1 MGGGDGEGKERDR
14 KVSDESAHGIV
25 PDIHGERRHR
35 RRMRDRE
42 ERDNETVLYYVPG
55 DDSSLSLSSSY
66 LSINRCFFL
75 YIYRIYTGS
84 ICFRLIKSR
93 VSRDR
98 SNLEKERERER
109 EDETRFRFTHD
120 VH

>member
-1 MGGGDGEGKERDR
+1 
-14 KVSDESAHGIV
+14 
-25 PDIHGERRHR
+25 
-35 RRMRDRE
+35 MRDRE